1 MIDTFRHEALFY
13 AGFDDFVAGTS
24 AFVREGVEAGE
35 PVLVV
40 VDAGKISAL
49 RDTVGDTR
57 GGAPVLFADM
67 AHVGGNPARII
78 PAWRE
83 FVAEHAADGRPVRGI
98 GEPIWAARRA
108 AELAE
113 CQRHEALLN
122 VAFADAPAWW
132 LLCPYDLHSL
142 GAPVLEEARRT
153 HPYLME
159 GTASVV
165 SHAFPGTDAWTSTFD
180 APLAPPPAG
189 AALLSFGRTPLG
201 DLRRLVSRLGT
212 AAGLS
217 RSKVED
223 LVLAVNELATNS
235 QRHAGGQGRLQVWED
250 DGEVV
255 AEVSDSGHIHDPLVG
270 RHLPPADGEGGRGIW
285 LVNQLCDFV
294 ELRSSPAGTTVRLH
308 MLLD

>member
-24 AFVREGVEAGE
+24 AFVREGFEAGE

-40 VDAGKISAL
+40 VDAKKIGAL
-49 RDTVGDTR
+49 RDAVGNARR
-57 GGAPVLFADM
+57 GSPVLFADM
-67 AHVGGNPARII
+67 ANVGGNPARII

-83 FVAEHAADGRPVRGI
+83 FVAEHATDGRRLRGI
-98 GEPIWAARRA
+98 GEPIWAARSA

-122 VAFADAPAWW
+122 LAFADAPAWW
-132 LLCPYDLHSL
+132 LLCPYDVHSL
-142 GAPVLEEARRT
+142 DEPVLEAARRT
-153 HPYLME
+153 HPFLME
-159 GTASVV
+159 GGASVA
-165 SHAFPGTDAWTSTFD
+165 SNAFPGTDAWTSTFD

-189 AALLSFGRTPLG
+189 TATLSFGHTPLG
-201 DLRRLVSRLGT
+201 DLRKLVSRLGT

-235 QRHAGGQGRLQVWED
+235 QRHAGGEGRLRVWED
-250 DGEVV
+250 GGEVV
-255 AEVSDSGHIHDPLVG
+255 AEVSDRGHIRDPLVG

-294 ELRSSPAGTTVRLH
+294 ELRSSPAGTIVRLH
-308 MLLD
+308 MRLA